1 LQSEA
6 EVKPFE
12 EVARGIFGPFRRKR
26 FAARR
31 RKPSMGV
38 KLTVNGTP
46 VEARADGSTPLIL
59 ALRNELGLKGTRF
72 GCGGED
78 CGACMVLVDSE
89 PRYSCTL
96 QLDDVT
102 RNRIITIEGL
112 NDRLSDLLRE
122 AILAENAGQCG
133 YCLSG
138 IFLTLHHCL
147 SASVQPKYAEVVQAL
162 GRHLCRCGAN
172 AAILRAVKRALERI
186 EARASDA

>member
-1 LQSEA
+1 
-6 EVKPFE
+6 
-12 EVARGIFGPFRRKR
+12 
-26 FAARR
+26 
-31 RKPSMGV
+31 MGV
-38 KLTVNGTP
+38 NLIVNGTP
-46 VEARADGSTPLIL
+46 VEVRVDGSTPLIL

-96 QLDDVT
+96 QLDDVS
-102 RNRIITIEGL
+102 RNQVTTIEGL
-112 NDRLSDLLRE
+112 NDSIAKVLRE
-122 AILAENAGQCG
+122 AILAESAGQCG

-138 IFLTLHHCL
+138 IFVTLHHCL
-147 SASVQPKYAEVVQAL
+147 STSGQPKYAEVAEAL

-186 EARASDA
+186 EAGLSHA

>member
-1 LQSEA
+1 
-6 EVKPFE
+6 
-12 EVARGIFGPFRRKR
+12 
-26 FAARR
+26 
-31 RKPSMGV
+31 MGV
-38 KLTVNGTP
+38 TLTVNGTP
-46 VEARADGSTPLIL
+46 VEVCVDGSTLLLL

-102 RNRIITIEGL
+102 RNRVTTIEGL
-112 NDRLSDLLRE
+112 NDSLAEVLRE
-122 AILAENAGQCG
+122 AILAESAGQCG

-138 IFLTLHHCL
+138 IFVPLHHCL
-147 SASVQPKYAEVVQAL
+147 SASARPKYAEVAEML

-172 AAILRAVKRALERI
+172 AAILRAVRRALERI
-186 EARASDA
+186 QAGVSDA

>member
-1 LQSEA
+1 
-6 EVKPFE
+6 
-12 EVARGIFGPFRRKR
+12 
-26 FAARR
+26 
-31 RKPSMGV
+31 MGV
-38 KLTVNGTP
+38 RLKVNGAP
-46 VEARADGSTPLIL
+46 VEVRVDGSTPLIL

-96 QLDDVT
+96 QLDDVA
-102 RNRIITIEGL
+102 RNRVTTIEGL
-112 NDRLSDLLRE
+112 NDGLAEVLRE
-122 AILAENAGQCG
+122 ALLAENAGQCG

-138 IFLTLHHCL
+138 IFVTLHHCL
-147 SASVQPKYAEVVQAL
+147 ATSAQPKYAEVAEAL

-186 EARASDA
+186 EAGVSHA

>member
-1 LQSEA
+1 M
-6 EVKPFE
+6 
-12 EVARGIFGPFRRKR
+12 GIR
-26 FAARR
+26 
-31 RKPSMGV
+31 
-38 KLTVNGTP
+38 LTVNGTP
-46 VEARADGSTPLIL
+46 VEVRADGSTPLIL

-102 RNRIITIEGL
+102 RNRVTTIEGL
-112 NDRLSDLLRE
+112 NDSLAEVLRE

-138 IFLTLHHCL
+138 IFVTLHHGL
-147 SASVQPKYAEVVQAL
+147 STSAQPKYAEVAEAL

-172 AAILRAVKRALERI
+172 AAILRAVTRVLEGI
-186 EARASDA
+186 HAGVSDA

>member
-1 LQSEA
+1 
-6 EVKPFE
+6 
-12 EVARGIFGPFRRKR
+12 
-26 FAARR
+26 
-31 RKPSMGV
+31 MGV
-38 KLTVNGTP
+38 TLTVNGTT
-46 VEARADGSTPLIL
+46 VEVCADGTMPLIL

-96 QLDDVT
+96 QLDDVAWKRVT
-102 RNRIITIEGL
+102 TIEGL
-112 NDRLSDLLRE
+112 NDRLSEVLRD
-122 AILAENAGQCG
+122 AILAESAGQCG

-138 IFLTLHHCL
+138 IFVTLHHCI
-147 SASVQPKYAEVVQAL
+147 SASGQSKYTEVAGAL

-172 AAILRAVKRALERI
+172 AAILRALNRTTELM

>member
-1 LQSEA
+1 
-6 EVKPFE
+6 
-12 EVARGIFGPFRRKR
+12 
-26 FAARR
+26 
-31 RKPSMGV
+31 MGV

-46 VEARADGSTPLIL
+46 VEVRADGSTPLIL

-89 PRYSCTL
+89 LRYSCTL

-102 RNRIITIEGL
+102 RHRVTTIEGL
-112 NDRLSDLLRE
+112 NDRLAERLRE
-122 AILAENAGQCG
+122 AILAESAGQCG

-138 IFLTLHHCL
+138 IFVTLHHCL
-147 SASVQPKYAEVVQAL
+147 SASARPKYAEVAETL

-172 AAILRAVKRALERI
+172 AAILRAVKRTLERI
-186 EARASDA
+186 EAGESHA

>member
-1 LQSEA
+1 M
-6 EVKPFE
+6 
-12 EVARGIFGPFRRKR
+12 GIN
-26 FAARR
+26 
-31 RKPSMGV
+31 
-38 KLTVNGTP
+38 LTVNGNP
-46 VEARADGSTPLIL
+46 VEVRVDGSTPLIL

-96 QLDDVT
+96 QLDDVA
-102 RNRIITIEGL
+102 RNRITTIEGL
-112 NDRLSDLLRE
+112 HDGLAEVLRE

-138 IFLTLHHCL
+138 IFVTLHHCL
-147 SASVQPKYAEVVQAL
+147 STSAQPKYAEVAEAL

-172 AAILRAVKRALERI
+172 AAILRAVKRALGRV
-186 EARASDA
+186 EAGASDA